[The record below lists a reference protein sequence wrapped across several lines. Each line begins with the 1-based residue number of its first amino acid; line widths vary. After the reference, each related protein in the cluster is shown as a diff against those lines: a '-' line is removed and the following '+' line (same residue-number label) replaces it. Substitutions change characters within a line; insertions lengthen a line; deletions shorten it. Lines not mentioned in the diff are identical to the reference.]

1 MATKKQRRRRAKGQR
16 HEYVWIDDE
25 GNELDAEEAPPAKGE
40 SVKRA
45 SRLQRDPQAPSWN
58 RTLKR
63 GAIFA
68 PIMFGTVFLLSPDL
82 PLSTKITQTLLIV
95 VVFVP
100 FSYFLDRTFYRSAQ
114 RRAARREQS
123 NGRRGS

>member
-1 MATKKQRRRRAKGQR
+1 MATKKQRRRRAKEHR
-16 HEYVWIDDE
+16 HDYVWVDDE
-25 GNELDAEEAPPAKGE
+25 GNEVDAPDEGAE
-40 SVKRA
+40 KRETRSGG
-45 SRLQRDPQAPSWN
+45 SRRDPQEPSWQ
-58 RTLKR
+58 RSFRR

-68 PIMFGTVFLLSPDL
+68 PIMFGTVFLLSPNL
-82 PLSTKITQTLLIV
+82 PLATKITQTLLIV

-100 FSYFLDRTFYRSAQ
+100 FSYFLDRFFYRSAQ

>member
-1 MATKKQRRRRAKGQR
+1 MATKKQRRRRAKEHR
-16 HEYVWIDDE
+16 HDYVWVDDE
-25 GNELDAEEAPPAKGE
+25 GNEVDAPDEAPEKRE
-40 SVKRA
+40 TRA
-45 SRLQRDPQAPSWN
+45 SGSRRDPQEPSWQ
-58 RTLKR
+58 RSFRR

-68 PIMFGTVFLLSPDL
+68 PIMFGTVFLLSPNL
-82 PLSTKITQTLLIV
+82 PLATKITQTLLIV

-100 FSYFLDRTFYRSAQ
+100 FSYFLDRFFYRSAQ

>member
-1 MATKKQRRRRAKGQR
+1 MATKKQRRRRAKEHR
-16 HEYVWIDDE
+16 HDYVWVDDE
-25 GNELDAEEAPPAKGE
+25 GNEVDAPDEAPEKRE
-40 SVKRA
+40 TRA
-45 SRLQRDPQAPSWN
+45 SGSRRDPQEPSWQ
-58 RTLKR
+58 RSFRR

-68 PIMFGTVFLLSPDL
+68 PIMFGTVFLLSPNL
-82 PLSTKITQTLLIV
+82 PLATKITQTLLIV

-100 FSYFLDRTFYRSAQ
+100 FSYFLDRVFYRSAQ